1 MILITIQWSVAMTSH
16 LIVSMN
22 ATHVSVEAAQFSEH
36 TATLLTEMGL
46 DTFRLCMHSLQQSH
60 PQ

>member
-1 MILITIQWSVAMTSH
+1 MTSH